1 MQLLPVQ
8 KIHKIRKMIVK
19 ETIKSLRPHQW
30 TKNFFVF
37 APLIFSENIFNV
49 PLILRSVFA
58 FVLFCVLSGAVYIWN
73 DLRDIEEDRL
83 HPVKSQRPLASG
95 RLGKTPAIVA
105 FFCLCFLGLGLAC
118 VVSLLFFI
126 LALGY
131 VLLQVAYSAWLKHVV
146 ILDVLLV
153 AAGFLLRVI
162 AGAVAIEVDISEWLL
177 ICTFLL
183 ALFIALSKRRHELV
197 FLEKEASNHRPIL
210 KEYSPYLLDQM
221 ISVVTA
227 STVVAYC
234 LYTISEKTVAK
245 FGSSNLI
252 FTVPFVLYGIF
263 RYLYLIHQK
272 CEGGSPEGLLIK
284 DRPFF
289 LGILL
294 WIVSAIVILYVEF

>member
-1 MQLLPVQ
+1 MV
-8 KIHKIRKMIVK
+8 IK
-19 ETIKSLRPHQW
+19 EIIKSLRPYQW

-37 APLIFSENIFNV
+37 APLIFSENIFNF
-49 PLILRSVFA
+49 PLILKSVLAFA
-58 FVLFCVLSGAVYIWN
+58 LFCVLSGAIYIWN
-73 DLRDIEEDRL
+73 DLRDIDEDKL

-95 RLGKTPAIVA
+95 RLEKTPAVVA
-105 FFCLCFLGLGLAC
+105 FVFLCILGL
-118 VVSLLFFI
+118 SLSFALNLNFFF

-131 VLLQVAYSAWLKHVV
+131 VLLQLAYSGWLKHVV

-153 AAGFLLRVI
+153 AAGFLIRVI
-162 AGAVAIEVDISEWLL
+162 AGGVAIEVDISAWLL

-183 ALFIALSKRRHELV
+183 ALFIALSKRRHELI
-197 FLEKEASNHRPIL
+197 FLEKEASSHRPIL

-227 STVVAYC
+227 STVITYC
-234 LYTISEKTVAK
+234 LYTISEETIAK

-272 CEGGSPEGLLIK
+272 CEGGSPESLLIK
-284 DRPFF
+284 DKPFF
-289 LGILL
+289 FGILL
-294 WIVSAIVILYVEF
+294 WILSVILILYIEF

>member
-1 MQLLPVQ
+1 MV
-8 KIHKIRKMIVK
+8 IK
-19 ETIKSLRPHQW
+19 EIIKSLRPHQW

-37 APLIFSENIFNV
+37 APLIFSENVFNF
-49 PLILRSVFA
+49 PLILKSVLAFA
-58 FVLFCVLSGAVYIWN
+58 LFCVLSGAIYIWN
-73 DLRDIEEDRL
+73 DLRDIDEDKL

-95 RLGKTPAIVA
+95 RLEKTPAVVA
-105 FFCLCFLGLGLAC
+105 FVFLCVLGL
-118 VVSLLFFI
+118 SLSFVLNLNFFL

-131 VLLQVAYSAWLKHVV
+131 VLLQLAYSGWLKHVV

-153 AAGFLLRVI
+153 AAGFLIRVI
-162 AGAVAIEVDISEWLL
+162 AGGVAIKVDISAWLL

-183 ALFIALSKRRHELV
+183 ALFIALSKRRHELI
-197 FLEKEASNHRPIL
+197 FLEKEASSHRPIL

-227 STVVAYC
+227 STVIAYC
-234 LYTISEKTVAK
+234 LYTISEETIAK

-272 CEGGSPEGLLIK
+272 CEGGSPESLLIK
-284 DRPFF
+284 DKPFF
-289 LGILL
+289 FGILL
-294 WIVSAIVILYVEF
+294 WIVSAILILYVEF

>member
-1 MQLLPVQ
+1 MV
-8 KIHKIRKMIVK
+8 IK
-19 ETIKSLRPHQW
+19 EIIKSLRPHQW

-37 APLIFSENIFNV
+37 APLIFSENVFNF
-49 PLILRSVFA
+49 PLILKSVLA
-58 FVLFCVLSGAVYIWN
+58 FVLFCVLSGAIYIWN
-73 DLRDIEEDRL
+73 DLRDIDEDKL

-95 RLGKTPAIVA
+95 RLEKTPAVVA
-105 FFCLCFLGLGLAC
+105 FVFLCVLGL
-118 VVSLLFFI
+118 SLSFVLNLNFFL

-131 VLLQVAYSAWLKHVV
+131 VLLQLAYSGWLKHVV

-153 AAGFLLRVI
+153 AAGFLIRVI
-162 AGAVAIEVDISEWLL
+162 AGGVAIKVDISAWLL

-183 ALFIALSKRRHELV
+183 ALFIALSKRRHELI
-197 FLEKEASNHRPIL
+197 FLEKEASSHRPIL

-227 STVVAYC
+227 STVIAYC
-234 LYTISEKTVAK
+234 LYTISEETIAK

-272 CEGGSPEGLLIK
+272 CEGGSPESLLIK
-284 DRPFF
+284 DKPFF
-289 LGILL
+289 FGILL
-294 WIVSAIVILYVEF
+294 WIVSAILILYVEF

>member
-1 MQLLPVQ
+1 MA
-8 KIHKIRKMIVK
+8 IK
-19 ETIKSLRPHQW
+19 EIIKSLRPHQW

-37 APLIFSENIFNV
+37 APLIFSENVFNF
-49 PLILRSVFA
+49 PLILKSVLAFA
-58 FVLFCVLSGAVYIWN
+58 LFCVLSGAVYIWN
-73 DLRDIEEDRL
+73 DLRDIDEDKL

-95 RLGKTPAIVA
+95 RLEKTPAVVA
-105 FFCLCFLGLGLAC
+105 FVFLCVLGL
-118 VVSLLFFI
+118 SLSFILNFNFFL

-131 VLLQVAYSAWLKHVV
+131 VLLQMAYSGWLKHVV

-153 AAGFLLRVI
+153 AAGFLIRVI
-162 AGAVAIEVDISEWLL
+162 AGAVAIDVVISEWLL
-177 ICTFLL
+177 ICPFLL
-183 ALFIALSKRRHELV
+183 ALFIALSKRRHELI

-227 STVVAYC
+227 STVIAYC
-234 LYTISEKTVAK
+234 LYTISEETIAK

-272 CEGGSPEGLLIK
+272 CEGGSPEALLLK
-284 DRPFF
+284 DKPFF
-289 LGILL
+289 FGILL
-294 WIVSAIVILYVEF
+294 WIVSSIFILYVEF

>member
-1 MQLLPVQ
+1 MV
-8 KIHKIRKMIVK
+8 IK
-19 ETIKSLRPHQW
+19 EIIKSLRPYQW

-37 APLIFSENIFNV
+37 APLIFSENVFNF
-49 PLILRSVFA
+49 PLTFKSIVAFA
-58 FVLFCVLSGAVYIWN
+58 LFCVLSGAIYIWN
-73 DLRDIEEDRL
+73 DLRDIDEDKL

-95 RLGKTPAIVA
+95 RLEKTPAVVA
-105 FFCLCFLGLGLAC
+105 FVFLCVLGLGLSF
-118 VVSLLFFI
+118 VLNLNFFF

-131 VLLQVAYSAWLKHVV
+131 VLLQLAYSGWLKHVV

-153 AAGFLLRVI
+153 AAGFLIRVI
-162 AGAVAIEVDISEWLL
+162 AGGVAIGVEISAWLL

-183 ALFIALSKRRHELV
+183 ALFIALSKRRHELI
-197 FLEKEASNHRPIL
+197 FLEKDASNHRPIL

-227 STVVAYC
+227 STVIAYC
-234 LYTISEKTVAK
+234 LYTISEETIAK

-272 CEGGSPEGLLIK
+272 CEGGSPESLLIK
-284 DRPFF
+284 DKPFF
-289 LGILL
+289 IAILL
-294 WIVSAIVILYVEF
+294 WIVSSIFILYVEF